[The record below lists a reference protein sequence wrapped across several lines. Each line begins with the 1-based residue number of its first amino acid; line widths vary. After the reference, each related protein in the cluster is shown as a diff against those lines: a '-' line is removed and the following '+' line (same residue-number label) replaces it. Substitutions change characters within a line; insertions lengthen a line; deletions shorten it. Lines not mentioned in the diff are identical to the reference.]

1 MTRTTSRIA
10 SCLTLTAMLS
20 VGGIAAARA
29 PAETPV
35 TIRAEGSDY
44 FGPVRS
50 TRPARCADGRKIVLY
65 KQKGDE
71 QSPSDDTKIG
81 MDTAEKNG
89 DRYVWSTGNT
99 GIYGK
104 IYARAG
110 RTEGCKADTSPT
122 IKTTRPD

>member
-1 MTRTTSRIA
+1 VFRLSYRHRGSLA
-10 SCLTLTAMLS
+10 EPRSCRS
-20 VGGIAAARA
+20 ERHPHGRARRLRW
-29 PAETPV
+29 V
-35 TIRAEGSDY
+35 D
-44 FGPVRS
+44 
-50 TRPARCADGRKIVLY
+50 RCADGRKIVLY

-81 MDTAEKNG
+81 MDTAEKSG